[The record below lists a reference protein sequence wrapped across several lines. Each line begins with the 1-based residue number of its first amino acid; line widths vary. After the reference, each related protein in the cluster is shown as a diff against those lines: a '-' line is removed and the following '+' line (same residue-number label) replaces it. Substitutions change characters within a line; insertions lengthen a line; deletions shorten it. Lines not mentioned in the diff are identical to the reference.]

1 MSVRRPVSRIWACR
15 IALRPSRR
23 DLSGKVWVRGSV
35 KGGPQRARTRT
46 TRAVGVARNSAARE
60 CASPEIREDA
70 PHFITT
76 LMSCYNLYVRS
87 AETLGFG
94 VAVCEGSS
102 CLSPGGRRVS
112 VAGVTFNRLHCS
124 RSFSGSPTAGAI
136 TAQLKSL
143 NTFLLGEAARVG
155 VERQTQNKYG

>member
-1 MSVRRPVSRIWACR
+1 MFSLSTQYVSLVVSFFFKKPLHSVHSCSCPFSQH
-15 IALRPSRR
+15 SE
-23 DLSGKVWVRGSV
+23 V

-124 RSFSGSPTAGAI
+124 RSFNVRTAH
-136 TAQLKSL
+136 TARLS
-143 NTFLLGEAARVG
+143 VG
-155 VERQTQNKYG
+155 PRLQGR